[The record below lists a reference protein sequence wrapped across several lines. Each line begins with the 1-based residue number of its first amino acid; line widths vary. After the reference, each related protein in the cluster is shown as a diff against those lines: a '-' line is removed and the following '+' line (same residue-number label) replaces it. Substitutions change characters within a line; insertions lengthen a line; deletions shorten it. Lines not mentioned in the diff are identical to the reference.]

1 MRSTGGLLMLNTN
14 TQISFKDIAALW
26 IKKKEA
32 STKEST
38 YVHYYNLLKNHI
50 EPKLGE
56 EIIEDI
62 TLLKLEK
69 TAITYS
75 TEGRLDYAGGLSQ
88 KTVCDITI
96 IIKSILRY
104 AETLGH
110 SLSCNLESF
119 SVKQPSRK
127 LRVLSHKEQIA
138 INEFLLK
145 QNDFTALGILIA
157 LYTGVRIG
165 ELCAL
170 SIDDFDIDMKKV
182 TISKTMQRLQ
192 NKRSCGENKTYIA
205 ITTPKTKNSI
215 REIPLPDFIVEK
227 VLSMGYTNG
236 SYILTGLSDKF
247 IEPRTMENRFNRLMR
262 MLFIDDV
269 SFHTLRH
276 TFATRCVEV
285 GVDVKTLSETLGHSN
300 VNITLNRYVHSSF
313 EMRKKSLQKLN
324 YYTH

>member
-1 MRSTGGLLMLNTN
+1 MLKTK
-14 TQISFKDIAALW
+14 TKIPFKDIAELW
-26 IKKKEA
+26 IKKKET
-32 STKEST
+32 STKDST
-38 YVHYYNLLKNHI
+38 YIHYYNLLKNHI

-62 TLLKLEK
+62 TLLKLEE

-104 AETLGH
+104 AETLGYR
-110 SLSCNLESF
+110 LSCNLDLF
-119 SVKQPSRK
+119 SVKQPSNE

-138 INEFLLK
+138 INDFLLERD
-145 QNDFTALGILIA
+145 DFTALGILIA

-170 SIDDFDIDMKKV
+170 SINDFDIDMKKI

-192 NKRSCGENKTYIA
+192 SKQSQGKNKTYIA

-215 REIPLPDFIVEK
+215 REIPVPDFIIER
-227 VLSMGYTNG
+227 VLSIGYTNG
-236 SYILTGLSDKF
+236 SYILTGQPDKF
-247 IEPRTMENRFNRLMR
+247 VEPRTMENRFNRMMDYLC
-262 MLFIDDV
+262 IEDV

-313 EMRKKSLQKLN
+313 EMKQRCLQKLN
-324 YYTH
+324 YDAH

>member
-1 MRSTGGLLMLNTN
+1 MLKTK
-14 TQISFKDIAALW
+14 TQTPFKDIAALW
-26 IKKKEA
+26 IKKKET

-38 YVHYYNLLKNHI
+38 YIHYLNLLKNHI

-56 EIIEDI
+56 EYIEDI
-62 TLLKLEK
+62 TLLKLER
-69 TAITYS
+69 TMITYS

-119 SVKQPSRK
+119 SVKQPSGE
-127 LRVLSHKEQIA
+127 LRVLSHKEQA
-138 INEFLLK
+138 MINEFLLE
-145 QNDFTALGILIA
+145 QDDLTTLGILIA

-170 SIDDFDIDMKKV
+170 SIDDFDIGMQKV

-192 NKRSCGENKTYIA
+192 NKQSNEKNRTYIS

-215 REIPLPDFIVEK
+215 REIPIPDFIVER
-227 VLSMGYTNG
+227 VLSIGYTSG
-236 SYILTGLSDKF
+236 SYILTGLPNKF
-247 IEPRTMENRFNRLMR
+247 VEPRTMENRFNRLMR
-262 MLFIDDV
+262 KLSIEDV

-313 EMRKKSLQKLN
+313 EMKQRCLQKLN
-324 YYTH
+324 YDAH

>member
-1 MRSTGGLLMLNTN
+1 M
-14 TQISFKDIAALW
+14 
-26 IKKKEA
+26 
-32 STKEST
+32 
-38 YVHYYNLLKNHI
+38 
-50 EPKLGE
+50 
-56 EIIEDI
+56 
-62 TLLKLEK
+62 
-69 TAITYS
+69 ITYS

-119 SVKQPSRK
+119 SVKQPSGE
-127 LRVLSHKEQIA
+127 LRVLSHKEQA
-138 INEFLLK
+138 MINEFLLE
-145 QNDFTALGILIA
+145 QDDLTTLGILIA

-192 NKRSCGENKTYIA
+192 NKQSNEKNRTYIS

-215 REIPLPDFIVEK
+215 REIPIPDFIVER
-227 VLSMGYTNG
+227 VLSLGYTSG
-236 SYILTGLSDKF
+236 SYILTGLPNKF
-247 IEPRTMENRFNRLMR
+247 VEPRTMENRFNRLMKK
-262 MLFIDDV
+262 LSIEDV

-300 VNITLNRYVHSSF
+300 VNITLQVSSQSN
-313 EMRKKSLQKLN
+313 ECQA
-324 YYTH
+324 

>member
-1 MRSTGGLLMLNTN
+1 MLKTK
-14 TQISFKDIAALW
+14 TKIPFKDIAELW
-26 IKKKEA
+26 IKKKET
-32 STKEST
+32 STKDST
-38 YVHYYNLLKNHI
+38 YIHYYNLLKNHI

-62 TLLKLEK
+62 TLLKLEE

-88 KTVCDITI
+88 KTVCDITV

-104 AETLGH
+104 AETLGY
-110 SLSCNLESF
+110 SLSCNLDLF
-119 SVKQPSRK
+119 SVKQPSNE

-138 INEFLLK
+138 INDFLLERD
-145 QNDFTALGILIA
+145 DFTALGILIA

-170 SIDDFDIDMKKV
+170 SINDFDIDMKKI

-192 NKRSCGENKTYIA
+192 SKQSQGKNKTYIA

-215 REIPLPDFIVEK
+215 REIPVPDFIIER
-227 VLSMGYTNG
+227 VLSIGYTNG
-236 SYILTGLSDKF
+236 SYILTGQPDKF
-247 IEPRTMENRFNRLMR
+247 VEPRTMENRFNRMMDYLC
-262 MLFIDDV
+262 IEDV

-313 EMRKKSLQKLN
+313 EMKQRCLQKLN
-324 YYTH
+324 YDAH